1 MPARINHNAHLSAM
15 HRNLGVHFE
24 NANRQMEQIASGHR
38 VNRSSDDAANLAL
51 ANDIESETRAL
62 QEGGRNVQQS
72 VQMLQVAEGA
82 LSQIS
87 DIARRMRELAVQS
100 TSLTYNDSN
109 RQSANMEFQQLKTEI
124 NRIADFTS
132 YNGMPLLDADRELA
146 IQAGPS
152 ETSNDVSRIS
162 MGDMRA
168 SGPKLNLD
176 TVSIDTVI
184 GAQRAIDALDEAHSK
199 VLEQR
204 NRIAAFHNRL
214 EMSANTTA
222 SILERM
228 QGAESSIRDVDV
240 ARAISNLTRSQLLSQ
255 TATGLAKEADTDISR
270 ILSLL
275 Q

>member
-72 VQMLQVAEGA
+72 IQMLQVAEGA
-82 LSQIS
+82 LAQIS
-87 DIARRMRELAVQS
+87 DISRRMRELAIQS
-100 TSLTYNDSN
+100 AGVTHNDRS
-109 RQSANMEFQQLKTEI
+109 RQNANMEFQQLKSEI
-124 NRIADFTS
+124 DRIVDSTR
-132 YNGMPLLDADRELA
+132 YNSIPLLDAERELTL
-146 IQAGPS
+146 QAGPS
-152 ETSNDVSRIS
+152 ETSNDVSRIH

-168 SGPKLNLD
+168 SGSQLNLD
-176 TVSIDTVI
+176 GVSIDTVI
-184 GAQRAIDALDEAHSK
+184 GAQQAIDFLDEAHGK
-199 VLEQR
+199 VMEQR
-204 NRIAAFHNRL
+204 NEIAAFHTRL
-214 EMSANTTA
+214 QMSADTTA
-222 SILERM
+222 TAVERLK
-228 QGAESSIRDVDV
+228 GAESNIRDVDV
-240 ARAISNLTRSQLLSQ
+240 ARAVSNMTRSQILSQ
-255 TATGLAKEADTDISR
+255 TATGLAREADADISR

>member
-72 VQMLQVAEGA
+72 IQMLQVAEGA
-82 LSQIS
+82 LAQIS
-87 DIARRMRELAVQS
+87 DISRRMRELAIQS
-100 TSLTYNDSN
+100 AGVTHNDRS
-109 RQSANMEFQQLKTEI
+109 RQNANMEFQQLKGEI
-124 NRIADFTS
+124 DRIADSTR
-132 YNGMPLLDADRELA
+132 YNSIPLLDAERELTF
-146 IQAGPS
+146 QAGPS
-152 ETSNDVSRIS
+152 ETSNDVSRIH

-168 SGPKLNLD
+168 SGSQLNLD
-176 TVSIDTVI
+176 GVSIDTVI
-184 GAQRAIDALDEAHSK
+184 GAQQAIDFLDEAHGK
-199 VLEQR
+199 VMEQR
-204 NRIAAFHNRL
+204 NEIAAFHTRL
-214 EMSANTTA
+214 QMSADTTA
-222 SILERM
+222 TAVVRLK
-228 QGAESSIRDVDV
+228 GAESNIRDVDV
-240 ARAISNLTRSQLLSQ
+240 ARAVSNMTRSQILSQ
-255 TATGLAKEADTDISR
+255 TATGLAREADADISR